1 MNGKK
6 IYYNILFIF
15 PNILYQARHV
25 FFITVLIVLILKLLV
40 PVPVERDQLS
50 AVTELHVRVAEDR
63 QALEEDL
70 LAGDLLLARHLAHLQ
85 PKVRWKLP
93 IEINLLSQSQSE
105 V

>member
-15 PNILYQARHV
+15 QNILYQARHV

-40 PVPVERDQLS
+40 PVPVKRDQLS
-50 AVTELHVRVAEDR
+50 AVTELHVRVAKDR

-70 LAGDLLLARHLAHLQ
+70 LAGDLLLAGHLADLTD
-85 PKVRWKLP
+85 R
-93 IEINLLSQSQSE
+93 ENINLASCY
-105 V
+105 